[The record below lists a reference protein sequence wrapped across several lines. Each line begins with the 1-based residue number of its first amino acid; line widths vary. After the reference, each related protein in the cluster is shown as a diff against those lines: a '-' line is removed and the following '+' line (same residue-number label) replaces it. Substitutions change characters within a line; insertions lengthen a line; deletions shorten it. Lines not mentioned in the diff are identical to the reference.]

1 MRIPL
6 AIAIGAITAV
16 LLSGGGV
23 AASAATP
30 SDAPAAD
37 RTHAVAAS
45 GPNAEATAELAELER
60 HAGGLSSADHTA
72 ADGIRTFDYAA
83 AVTAGVPDEMAANY
97 ARGVTGSGG
106 VVVNAP
112 AGVITRTDLR
122 AACRGQ
128 NKVWVDF
135 ATHIRINSCVT
146 PKVVAALGVPGGLAT
161 VAGLVGGFAGAGFA
175 GGGVAIAGAIFSY
188 SSWSIDQCSKNGSGV
203 ELLFA
208 GFVCWAQ

>member
-1 MRIPL
+1 MRIPH
-6 AIAIGAITAV
+6 AIAVGAITAV

-45 GPNAEATAELAELER
+45 GPTA
-60 HAGGLSSADHTA
+60 
-72 ADGIRTFDYAA
+72 
-83 AVTAGVPDEMAANY
+83 
-97 ARGVTGSGG
+97 
-106 VVVNAP
+106 
-112 AGVITRTDLR
+112 
-122 AACRGQ
+122 
-128 NKVWVDF
+128 
-135 ATHIRINSCVT
+135 
-146 PKVVAALGVPGGLAT
+146 
-161 VAGLVGGFAGAGFA
+161 GFAGAGFA